1 MQTLSSA
8 CVFEKEIK
16 KSRFIAHAAP
26 VSHPERA
33 MAFLKQVSQRK
44 ATHNCWA
51 YRIDG
56 QGRFSD
62 DGEPGGTAGRP
73 ILGALEK
80 QDIDG
85 AMVVVIRYF
94 GGIKLGAGGLVRAYG
109 GVAAACLQQ
118 ARRIP
123 IRKQMEVEITVPF
136 DAMGRLYPVL
146 DAFGVQ
152 NRHEAYDETG
162 LILTASIESGQQTA
176 FARRLADDFRGAVD
190 WRVLPS

>member
-1 MQTLSSA
+1 
-8 CVFEKEIK
+8 
-16 KSRFIAHAAP
+16 
-26 VSHPERA
+26 
-33 MAFLKQVSQRK
+33 MAFLKLISRRK

-56 QGRFSD
+56 QGRFND

-80 QDIDG
+80 QGIDR

-94 GGIKLGAGGLVRAYG
+94 GGIKLGAGGLARAYG
-109 GVAAACLQQ
+109 GVAAECLQQ

-123 IRKQMEVEITVPF
+123 IRRDVRVEITVPF

-152 NRHEAYDETG
+152 DRNEAYDELG
-162 LILTASIESGQQTA
+162 LILTGSLESGQQRA
-176 FARRLADDFRGAVD
+176 FAGRLADDFRGAAA
-190 WRVLPS
+190 WRVLPG